1 MNRLS
6 GSLLL
11 LIILGTIPKTDAQVS
26 QWTMAMCIDTALARN
41 IDLLRGDNTVQINEI
56 ALRQARNN
64 LLPTLNATASQNF
77 NSGRSVDPYT
87 YQYVNTNISS
97 NSFALNGGLLL
108 FNGLQQRNTVRQSR
122 LNVQSSEY
130 SAQEIKNTVV
140 LTVLNAYL
148 QILFANEQAD
158 LAREQVRTSIRQKDQ
173 TISLV
178 RAGKK
183 TETDLLKLQSQ
194 LGSDSLKLIQAQNQ
208 VRMAKVNLMQTMNI
222 PVTESIDFEQ
232 VAIDQVLLEY
242 DNRSSE
248 EIFAKSMEIRPEIKN
263 ASLRR
268 ESAEVG
274 LLLYK
279 GAYMPRLFLSAG
291 VSTGYSSARRL
302 TTYSSSN
309 EIVTVGYLQGNPSQV
324 VVSEQNIMRPASSE
338 YPFFDQVY
346 DNINKFVGVNLSIP
360 ILNYR
365 QAKNNVLR
373 QKITIRNTE
382 LEEDAVR
389 ISLRKEI
396 EQAYTDMINAKAN
409 FEASQKQ
416 LEYAERSYKNI
427 NDKYGIGVSTAIDLQ
442 LEFNNY
448 VQARSNLLQAKYQ
461 YVFNLKVLDLYQG
474 KDIIL

>member
-1 MNRLS
+1 
-6 GSLLL
+6 
-11 LIILGTIPKTDAQVS
+11 
-26 QWTMAMCIDTALARN
+26 MAMCVDTALARN
-41 IDLLRGDNTVQINEI
+41 IDLLRGDNSIQINEI

-108 FNGLQQRNTVRQSR
+108 FNGLQQRNTLRQAR
-122 LNVQSSEY
+122 LNVQVAEY
-130 SAQEIKNTVV
+130 SAQEVKNTVI

-148 QILFANEQAD
+148 QILFAKEQAE
-158 LAREQVRTSIRQKDQ
+158 LALEQVRTSTRQKDQ
-173 TISLV
+173 TIALV

-194 LGSDSLKLIQAQNQ
+194 LGSDSLKLIQAQNL
-208 VRMAKVNLMQTMNI
+208 VRMSKVNLMQTMNI
-222 PVTESIDFEQ
+222 PVNEHIDFEQ

-242 DNRSSE
+242 DNRSAE
-248 EIFAKSMEIRPEIKN
+248 EIFARSVEIRPEVKN

-268 ESAEVG
+268 ESEEVG
-274 LLLYK
+274 LLVYK
-279 GAYMPRLFLSAG
+279 GAYMPRLLLSAG
-291 VSTGYSSARRL
+291 VSTGYSSGRKL
-302 TTYSSSN
+302 TTYNSSN
-309 EIVTVGYLQGNPSQV
+309 ETVTVGYVQGNPSQV
-324 VVSEQNIMRPASSE
+324 VINEQNIMRPVSSE

-346 DNINKFVGVNLSIP
+346 DNINKFVGLNLSIP

-365 QAKNNVLR
+365 QTRNNVLR
-373 QKITIRNTE
+373 QKLTIRNTE

-396 EQAYTDMINAKAN
+396 EQAYTDMVNAKAN

-427 NDKYGIGVSTAIDLQ
+427 NDKYAIGVSTAIDLQ

>member
-1 MNRLS
+1 MIRLS

-11 LIILGTIPKTDAQVS
+11 LIILGILPETEAQVS

-194 LGSDSLKLIQAQNQ
+194 LGSDSLKLIQAQNL

-222 PVTESIDFEQ
+222 PVAESIDFEQ

-274 LLLYK
+274 LLVYK

-309 EIVTVGYLQGNPSQV
+309 EIVTVGYVQGNPSQV
-324 VVSEQNIMRPASSE
+324 VVNEQNTMRPVSSE

-346 DNINKFVGVNLSIP
+346 DNINKFVGFNLSIP

-382 LEEDAVR
+382 LEEDAVK

>member
-1 MNRLS
+1 MIRLS

-11 LIILGTIPKTDAQVS
+11 LIILGILPETEAQVS

-148 QILFANEQAD
+148 QILFANEQTD
-158 LAREQVRTSIRQKDQ
+158 LAREQVRTSIRQKEQ

-194 LGSDSLKLIQAQNQ
+194 LGSDSLKLIQAQNL

-222 PVTESIDFEQ
+222 PVSESIDFEQ
-232 VAIDQVLLEY
+232 VPIDQVLLEY

-274 LLLYK
+274 LLVYK

-291 VSTGYSSARRL
+291 VSTGYSSARKL
-302 TTYSSSN
+302 TTYNSSS
-309 EIVTVGYLQGNPSQV
+309 ETVTVGYLQGNPSQV
-324 VVSEQNIMRPASSE
+324 VVNEQNIMRPVSSE

-346 DNINKFVGVNLSIP
+346 DNINKFVGFNLSIP

-382 LEEDAVR
+382 LEEDAVK
-389 ISLRKEI
+389 IGLRKEI

>member
-1 MNRLS
+1 MIRLS

-11 LIILGTIPKTDAQVS
+11 LIILGILPETEAQVS

-148 QILFANEQAD
+148 QILFANEQTD

-194 LGSDSLKLIQAQNQ
+194 LGSDSLKLIQAQNL

-222 PVTESIDFEQ
+222 PVSESIDFEQ
-232 VAIDQVLLEY
+232 VAIDQILLEY

-274 LLLYK
+274 LLVYK

-324 VVSEQNIMRPASSE
+324 VVNEQNTMRPVSSE

-346 DNINKFVGVNLSIP
+346 DNINKFVGFNLSIP

-382 LEEDAVR
+382 LEEDAVK
-389 ISLRKEI
+389 IGLRKEI

-427 NDKYGIGVSTAIDLQ
+427 NDKYGIGVSAAIDLQ

>member
-1 MNRLS
+1 MIRLS

-11 LIILGTIPKTDAQVS
+11 LIILGILPETEAQVS

-148 QILFANEQAD
+148 QILFANEQTD

-194 LGSDSLKLIQAQNQ
+194 LGSDSLKLIQAQNL

-222 PVTESIDFEQ
+222 PVSESIDFEQ
-232 VAIDQVLLEY
+232 VAIDQILLEY

-274 LLLYK
+274 LLVYK

-324 VVSEQNIMRPASSE
+324 VVNEQNTMRPVSSE

-346 DNINKFVGVNLSIP
+346 DNINKFVGFNLSIP

-382 LEEDAVR
+382 LEEDAVK
-389 ISLRKEI
+389 IGLRKEI